1 MSLTSKSA
9 MLSPSMSSIY
19 SGEKSWREKSK
30 SPKPIIT
37 TSLFDSDEYNHM
49 LSQPINSL
57 SMKIQ
62 KELATTSASTTKGNF
77 VILKLEADSIDYLE
91 RINLNVMEAVLVEA
105 SSRRP
110 LLSGGGNEAAM
121 KSPESECSLAMT
133 SIINPDMGKT
143 SLFPISDLESLVVR
157 IKDVLPRTYAEEAC
171 TKAQKMCEMCA
182 KMFSQSKKAK
192 LLKAFLAL
200 PIPSFAQSVSNHTSK
215 LNQQF
220 FAELMQI
227 FVFPLER
234 IHNILC
240 DLYKT
245 KIDIYIS
252 IYLVS
257 ILEHITQDMLHL
269 STNYVSY
276 MKKYSIAKRDVHT
289 AIHADHNLVKIAN
302 LDQASAN
309 DNDEYDDESDDK
321 SENDEE
327 EEEDEDEAGLNTTIG
342 ADENFDCND
351 LDFVGTG
358 LNGVIGVADTLSLN
372 SFSLMNTNFTRK
384 HLVQSTNG
392 SGGGGTSSNED
403 GVSDSSTICAETASI
418 EHLNNKYMQ
427 KVENFSFL
435 I

>member
-30 SPKPIIT
+30 SPKPMIT
-37 TSLFDSDEYNHM
+37 TSLFDSDDHM

-77 VILKLEADSIDYLE
+77 VILKLEPESIDYLE

-110 LLSGGGNEAAM
+110 LLSRGGGGGNEAAM

-133 SIINPDMGKT
+133 SIINPDIGKT
-143 SLFPISDLESLVVR
+143 SLFPLSDLESLVVR

-182 KMFSQSKKAK
+182 KMFSQSKKVK

-200 PIPSFAQSVSNHTSK
+200 PIPSFAQSVSHHTSK

-269 STNYVSY
+269 STNYV
-276 MKKYSIAKRDVHT
+276 R
-289 AIHADHNLVKIAN
+289 
-302 LDQASAN
+302 
-309 DNDEYDDESDDK
+309 
-321 SENDEE
+321 
-327 EEEDEDEAGLNTTIG
+327 
-342 ADENFDCND
+342 
-351 LDFVGTG
+351 
-358 LNGVIGVADTLSLN
+358 
-372 SFSLMNTNFTRK
+372 
-384 HLVQSTNG
+384 
-392 SGGGGTSSNED
+392 
-403 GVSDSSTICAETASI
+403 
-418 EHLNNKYMQ
+418 
-427 KVENFSFL
+427 
-435 I
+435 